1 MKKEGR
7 KKISSSAVM
16 ILLVMGM
23 VSVSLLVGMLVFLAV
38 YRTSV
43 TENARISGEQAVK
56 QVSGII
62 DNYMEELEDGI
73 GLAESIFSQS
83 ENRQEE
89 LNHLVSSRTDVVAV
103 TSYDLET
110 GRLLESWTGKQ
121 KQKEVLLSNLSWGP
135 EMAEKT
141 ENGSLYV
148 SRPHAESLLVNHYP
162 WVVSVCKRMKDP
174 DGTERLVVMDAQFS
188 AIAGYVDNVGIGYH
202 GYCFIMDRDGN
213 LIYHPQQQLIYAGL
227 KEEQWTL
234 LEDYEGETLTENGT
248 ICTVSD
254 AQGNGWK
261 VVGISFVSEMVN
273 DKLWEVTA
281 LVAALLLAVLLAAF
295 VSSLVF
301 SRMIFHPIRGLASAM
316 QQFESNAEDFSYAP
330 VRGASEI
337 ETLSV
342 SFAHMVTRIQKLMEQ
357 VRNEEITL
365 RKTELRALQAQ
376 INPHFLYNT
385 LDSIAW
391 MCEEERSREAVEMV
405 NALARLFRISISKGH
420 ELIPIEKELEHARSY
435 LKIQNYRYKNQFTY
449 SFEVDEN
456 CLSYY
461 CNKITLQ
468 PLIEN
473 AIYHGINRMIDE
485 GEIIVRIYER
495 GSEVIFEV
503 EDNGVGMTE
512 EQCSQILHHEP
523 GDKSGIGIKNVNDRI
538 RIYFGEQYG
547 LSIESE
553 LDEGTKIIIN
563 MPKIREDTVE

>member
-1 MKKEGR
+1 MKKR
-7 KKISSSAVM
+7 RRRKISSSAVM
-16 ILLVMGM
+16 ICLVMGM
-23 VSVSLLVGMLVFLAV
+23 VSLSLLAGLTVFLAV
-38 YRTSV
+38 YRKSI

-62 DNYMEELEDGI
+62 DNYMAELEDGI
-73 GLAESIFSQS
+73 RLVEGAFSQ
-83 ENRQEE
+83 EEGRDEE
-89 LNHLVSSRTDVVAV
+89 LSHLVSARTDVVAV
-103 TSYDLET
+103 MSYDLET
-110 GRLLESWTGKQ
+110 GELVESWTGRQ
-121 KQKEVLLSNLSWGP
+121 KQKETVLENLSWDA
-135 EMAEKT
+135 EMVRQT
-141 ENGSLYV
+141 EGGRMYV
-148 SRPHAESLLVNHYP
+148 SRPHVESLLINYYP
-162 WVVSVCKRMKDP
+162 WVVSVCRRMKTP
-174 DGTERLVVMDAQFS
+174 DGTERLVVMDARFS
-188 AIAGYVDNVGIGYH
+188 AIAGYVDNVGIGRH

-227 KEEQWTL
+227 KQEQWTS
-234 LEDYEGETLTENGT
+234 LESYEGGTLTKNGA
-248 ICTVSD
+248 ICTVSA
-254 AQGNGWK
+254 AQKNGWK
-261 VVGISFVSEMVN
+261 VVGVSFVSEMVN
-273 DKLWEVTA
+273 DKLREVTA
-281 LVAALLLAVLLAAF
+281 LLAALLLAVLTAAF
-295 VSSLVF
+295 VSSLVL
-301 SRMIFHPIRGLASAM
+301 SRMIFHPIRGLVSAM
-316 QQFESNAEDFSYAP
+316 QQFESNAEDFSYQP

-342 SFAHMVTRIQKLMEQ
+342 SFAHMVSRIQKLMER

-420 ELIPIEKELEHARSY
+420 ELIPIEKEVEHARSY

-449 SFEVDEN
+449 SFEVDEE
-456 CLSYY
+456 CLPYY

-485 GEIIVRIYER
+485 GEIIVRIYAKE
-495 GSEVIFEV
+495 EQVIFEV
-503 EDNGVGMTE
+503 EDNGVGMTQ
-512 EQCSQILHHEP
+512 EQCSQILHSEP
-523 GDKSGIGIKNVNDRI
+523 GDKAGIGIKNVNDRI

-563 MPKIREDTVE
+563 MPKIREDTLE